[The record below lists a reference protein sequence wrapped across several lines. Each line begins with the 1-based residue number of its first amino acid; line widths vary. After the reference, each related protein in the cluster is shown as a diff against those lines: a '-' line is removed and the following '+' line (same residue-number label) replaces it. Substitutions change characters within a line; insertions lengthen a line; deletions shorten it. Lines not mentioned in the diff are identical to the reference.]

1 MSAGVVGRDDSTA
14 AFFDG
19 TAEGRFLLRR
29 CTPFGHLSRPQV
41 RQCST
46 CASTDLGWEPAS
58 GGARLI
64 SWAVVPGRPAAPDE
78 PPPPPT
84 VVAVAELDE
93 GPWWWSQI
101 VGADPDTLAE
111 RQRLRIVFERA
122 EGGEAVPVF
131 EPE

>member
-19 TAEGRFLLRR
+19 TAAGEFLLRC

-41 RQCST
+41 RQCAT
-46 CASTDLGWEPAS
+46 CGSTDLRWERAS
-58 GGARLI
+58 GGARLV
-64 SWAVVPGRPAAPDE
+64 SWAVAPGRPAAPDE
-78 PPPPPT
+78 PPPLPT

-101 VGADPDTLAE
+101 VGAEPGSLAE
-111 RQRLRIVFERA
+111 GQRLRIRFERA